1 MDFDFRLTDVFRQA
15 FNDETIELT
24 DSMTADD
31 IERWDSV
38 SHISLIFA
46 IEEEFGIQLST
57 RDLEGLA
64 NVGDM
69 KRAIQRKLPNSE
81 TAGATGN

>member
-1 MDFDFRLTDVFRQA
+1 MDFDFRLTDVFRQT
-15 FNDETIELT
+15 FNDETIDLK

-46 IEEEFGIQLST
+46 IEEELIQLST

-69 KRAIQRKLPNSE
+69 RRAILRKLPDSE
-81 TAGATGN
+81 AADPAEI